1 MDLSHLLLGIRHEVR
16 TLQEE
21 IRQLAAAIHNSPS
34 RYSIAI
40 PALIAARFEDAIRR
54 DPPEAVHDIKH
65 LPLKEGFDALV
76 YCFTKVNHTP
86 IHQR

>member
-21 IRQLAAAIHNSPS
+21 IRKLAAAIHNNPS
-34 RYSIAI
+34 GYSIAI
-40 PALIAARFEDAIRR
+40 PALIAARFQDAILK
-54 DPPEAVHDIKH
+54 DPPEAVQDITH

-86 IHQR
+86 VHKR